1 MLGDSGSDLG
11 DSIYEAQ
18 IYVRGAVASLGADCV
33 EKPMAEEHTASLAEL
48 LARAG
53 FDADATSFRRFG
65 SARKLYHFSIDNMED
80 Y

>member
-53 FDADATSFRRFG
+53 LDADATSFRRFG

>member
-1 MLGDSGSDLG
+1 
-11 DSIYEAQ
+11 
-18 IYVRGAVASLGADCV
+18 
-33 EKPMAEEHTASLAEL
+33 MAEEHTASLAEL

-53 FDADATSFRRFG
+53 LDADAPSFRRFG